1 MGLWA
6 RRIPCPHFH
15 SPRRRADLS
24 GAFFIVAVL
33 DRSVLVVASDAPRPV
48 EDGVGAVG
56 IDVDLDPRL
65 DEMRAH
71 WAFGDLELERAVGD
85 AIVLADLALL
95 LDAQDLVEIDA
106 RNGREG
112 RALAGRIDGEAGV
125 VLRQVDVRDEGVGRL
140 DVGDGGELEFLWQ
153 PVLQR
158 PERPFRSASGKGVG
172 KDARLSTGYAANRPR
187 CARPRAA
194 QGPGR
199 PGSVSRGRS
208 RRPWWFRK

>member
-1 MGLWA
+1 M
-6 RRIPCPHFH
+6 PCPHFH

-71 WAFGDLELERAVGD
+71 WAFGDLELERPVGD

-158 PERPFRSASGKGVG
+158 PERPLRSASGKG
-172 KDARLSTGYAANRPR
+172 RRE
-187 CARPRAA
+187 
-194 QGPGR
+194 GR
-199 PGSVSRGRS
+199 PSLHGLCGE
-208 RRPWWFRK
+208 

>member
-1 MGLWA
+1 
-6 RRIPCPHFH
+6 
-15 SPRRRADLS
+15 
-24 GAFFIVAVL
+24 
-33 DRSVLVVASDAPRPV
+33 V

-112 RALAGRIDGEAGV
+112 RALAAGSTAKRALCSGR
-125 VLRQVDVRDEGVGRL
+125 
-140 DVGDGGELEFLWQ
+140 
-153 PVLQR
+153 
-158 PERPFRSASGKGVG
+158 
-172 KDARLSTGYAANRPR
+172 
-187 CARPRAA
+187 
-194 QGPGR
+194 
-199 PGSVSRGRS
+199 
-208 RRPWWFRK
+208 

>member
-1 MGLWA
+1 M
-6 RRIPCPHFH
+6 PCPHFH
-15 SPRRRADLS
+15 SPRCRADLS

-71 WAFGDLELERAVGD
+71 WAFGDLELERPVGD

-95 LDAQDLVEIDA
+95 LDAQDLVQIDA

-140 DVGDGGELEFLWQ
+140 DVGDGGELEFLRQ

-158 PERPFRSASGKGVG
+158 PERPFRSASGKG
-172 KDARLSTGYAANRPR
+172 RRE
-187 CARPRAA
+187 
-194 QGPGR
+194 GR
-199 PGSVSRGRS
+199 PSLDGLCGE
-208 RRPWWFRK
+208 